1 MELLWVASAV
11 LLLVVAPVV
20 ILLLTRLVRQV
31 NKINRQAD
39 DVLSTRAVSR
49 PAWRRCRSWSGPRS
63 WSPWREAASAA
74 TPRPCWKWSRP
85 DGRPH
90 RAR

>member
-11 LLLVVAPVV
+11 LLVVVAPVV

-39 DVLSTRAVSR
+39 DVLTHAGGIATQLEAVPKLVRTRELVGVARGGV
-49 PAWRRCRSWSGPRS
+49 GQYG
-63 WSPWREAASAA
+63 AALLEVVQA
-74 TPRPCWKWSRP
+74 
-85 DGRPH
+85 
-90 RAR
+90 

>member
-20 ILLLTRLVRQV
+20 ILLLTRLVQQV

-39 DVLSTRAVSR
+39 DVLEHAGGIAGRLEAVPKLVQTKELVGVARGGVSR
-49 PAWRRCRSWSGPRS
+49 YG
-63 WSPWREAASAA
+63 AALLEVV
-74 TPRPCWKWSRP
+74 
-85 DGRPH
+85 
-90 RAR
+90 RA

>member
-31 NKINRQAD
+31 NTINRQAD
-39 DVLSTRAVSR
+39 TVLARAGGIAGQLEAVPKLVETKGLVAVARGGVSQY
-49 PAWRRCRSWSGPRS
+49 G
-63 WSPWREAASAA
+63 AALLEVVQ
-74 TPRPCWKWSRP
+74 
-85 DGRPH
+85 
-90 RAR
+90 